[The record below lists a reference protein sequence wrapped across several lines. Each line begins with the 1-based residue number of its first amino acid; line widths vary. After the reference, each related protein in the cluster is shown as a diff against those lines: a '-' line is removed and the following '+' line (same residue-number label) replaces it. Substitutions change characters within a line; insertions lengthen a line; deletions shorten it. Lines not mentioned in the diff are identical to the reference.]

1 MGAEPGEAAAPVSPP
16 PPLTPLSKLS
26 DLSCHPLFLGKT
38 KISHCGVFSMGA
50 LVLDGWVWNW
60 LIHVTV
66 SEPQFPILQMVRVP
80 ISESQGGL

>member
-1 MGAEPGEAAAPVSPP
+1 MAAEPGARAALVPP
-16 PPLTPLSKLS
+16 PPPPTPLSKLS
-26 DLSCHPLFLGKT
+26 DISCHPLLLGET
-38 KISHCGVFSMGA
+38 KIYHCGMFSMVA